1 MENETSSNQNYTY
14 LLKIFATFMS
24 ISFAILSFI
33 IFIYWKGYADNL
45 GINTNLMNIP
55 YKENVYV
62 LILIFISLVII
73 FTPSLLISKQI
84 SNKVDKTEI
93 LIVCIIFIL
102 NLFCS
107 IYFFSTNIN
116 LSNLFLLFIVN
127 ILLTAIGVFLNLTK
141 PSINNCSP
149 KIQILFILPFL
160 IYTLLLTYD
169 TGKDSIKYQA
179 TYSFTK
185 NNKYVVVYTNNDKYI
200 LNSVLIK
207 DNKLIFTNKTQIVVD
222 CNNVKLTKRKFH
234 EIEIRKP

>member
-1 MENETSSNQNYTY
+1 MENETSSNQKYTY

-24 ISFAILSFI
+24 ISFAILSFL

-73 FTPSLLISKQI
+73 FTPSFLISKQI
-84 SNKVDKTEI
+84 SNKVDKAEI

>member
-1 MENETSSNQNYTY
+1 MENETSSNQKYTY

-24 ISFAILSFI
+24 ISFAILSFL

-73 FTPSLLISKQI
+73 FTPSFLISKQI

-127 ILLTAIGVFLNLTK
+127 IL
-141 PSINNCSP
+141 SS
-149 KIQILFILPFL
+149 
-160 IYTLLLTYD
+160 
-169 TGKDSIKYQA
+169 
-179 TYSFTK
+179 SFA
-185 NNKYVVVYTNNDKYI
+185 NGW
-200 LNSVLIK
+200 
-207 DNKLIFTNKTQIVVD
+207 
-222 CNNVKLTKRKFH
+222 
-234 EIEIRKP
+234 

>member
-24 ISFAILSFI
+24 ISFAILSFL

-234 EIEIRKP
+234 KIEIRKP

>member
-24 ISFAILSFI
+24 ISFAILSFL